1 MPTDANPEDTR
12 RVDAKAEGAKPKKD
26 QQTRFDRRDL
36 LRVLSAVPA
45 AALMPAGSARA
56 AEKSTPGMAMPAAAA
71 PAATPGPYQPKTFDA
86 HQYKTIEVLSDIIV
100 PADERSGSAT
110 QAGVPEFIDE
120 FMGFSGGNQLDAIR
134 GGITWL
140 DLESNRAFGHDFIDA
155 SETEKKQL
163 LDRIAYPKTA
173 APEDAAGVVFFNAMR
188 NAVLGAFYSSKMGV
202 QDLPYVGNQMLSE
215 WDGCPENVLAKLRE
229 EGAV

>member
-1 MPTDANPEDTR
+1 MPTDVKSEN
-12 RVDAKAEGAKPKKD
+12 AKPEKD

-45 AALMPAGSARA
+45 ALIPSGAAKA
-56 AEKSTPGMAMPAAAA
+56 AEKSMPGMAMPTAAEPTAA
-71 PAATPGPYQPKTFDA
+71 PGPYQPKTFDA

-110 QAGVPEFIDE
+110 QAGVPEFVDE
-120 FMGFSGGNQLDAIR
+120 FLGFSGGNQLDAIR

-155 SETEKKQL
+155 SEGEKKQL

-202 QDLPYVGNQMLSE
+202 EDLPYLGNKVLAE
-215 WDGCPENVLAKLRE
+215 WDGCPANVLAKLRE
-229 EGAV
+229 NGAL

>member
-1 MPTDANPEDTR
+1 VAS
-12 RVDAKAEGAKPKKD
+12 DAKVGHEK
-26 QQTRFDRRDL
+26 QTGIDRRDL
-36 LRVLSAVPA
+36 LKVLSAVPA
-45 AALMPAGSARA
+45 AALIPAGSAKA
-56 AEKSTPGMAMPAAAA
+56 AGKSMPGMNAHAAAAA
-71 PAATPGPYQPKTFDA
+71 PAAVPGPYQPKTFDA
-86 HQYKTIEVLSDIIV
+86 HQYKTIQVLSDIIV

-120 FMGFSGGNQLDAIR
+120 FLGFEGGNQLDAIR

-140 DLESNRAFGHDFIDA
+140 DLESNRAFGHDFVDA
-155 SETEKKQL
+155 SESEKKQL

-202 QDLPYVGNQMLSE
+202 QDLPYLGNQMLSE

-229 EGAV
+229 AGAL

>member
-1 MPTDANPEDTR
+1 MASDARTGQEKQ
-12 RVDAKAEGAKPKKD
+12 AGI
-26 QQTRFDRRDL
+26 DRRDL
-36 LRVLSAVPA
+36 LKVLSAVPA
-45 AALMPAGSARA
+45 AALIPAGAAKA
-56 AEKSTPGMAMPAAAA
+56 AETSMPEMATPTVAA
-71 PAATPGPYQPKTFDA
+71 PAAAPGPYQPKIFDA
-86 HQYKTIEVLSDIIV
+86 HQYRTIEVLSDIVV

-120 FMGFSGGNQLDAIR
+120 FMGFEGGNQLDAIR

-140 DLESNRAFGHDFIDA
+140 DLESNRAFTHDFIDA
-155 SETEKKQL
+155 SESEKKQL

-202 QDLPYVGNQMLSE
+202 QDLPYLGNQMLAE
-215 WDGCPENVLAKLRE
+215 WDGCPENVLAKLRD
-229 EGAV
+229 EGAL

>member
-1 MPTDANPEDTR
+1 MATDDKPE
-12 RVDAKAEGAKPKKD
+12 KD
-26 QQTRFDRRDL
+26 QQTLIDRRDL
-36 LRVLSAVPA
+36 LKVLSAVPA
-45 AALMPAGSARA
+45 AALMPAA
-56 AEKSTPGMAMPAAAA
+56 AAKAEMPGMAAHAAAA
-71 PAATPGPYQPKTFDA
+71 QAAVATAAPGPYKPTTFNA
-86 HQYKTIEVLSDIIV
+86 HEYKTIVVLSDIVV

-110 QAGVPEFIDE
+110 QAGAPEFIDQSL
-120 FMGFSGGNQLDAIR
+120 GFSGGQQLVSIR

-140 DLESNRAFGHDFIDA
+140 DMESNSAYGHDFIDA
-155 SETEKKQL
+155 SDAEKKQL

-202 QDLPYVGNQMLSE
+202 EDLPYLGNQMLSE
-215 WDGCPENVLAKLRE
+215 WDGCPANVLAKLRE

>member
-1 MPTDANPEDTR
+1 MAGDTNAGQGR
-12 RVDAKAEGAKPKKD
+12 
-26 QQTRFDRRDL
+26 QTGIDRRDL
-36 LRVLSAVPA
+36 LKVLSAVPA
-45 AALMPAGSARA
+45 AALLPAGTAKGTDTSM
-56 AEKSTPGMAMPAAAA
+56 PGMAMPATAQPAAA
-71 PAATPGPYQPKTFDA
+71 PGPYQPKTFDA

-110 QAGVPEFIDE
+110 QAGVPEFLDE
-120 FMGFSGGNQLDAIR
+120 FLGFEGGNQLDAIR

-140 DLESNRAFGHDFIDA
+140 DLESNRAFGHDFIDV
-155 SETEKKQL
+155 SEAEKKQL

-202 QDLPYVGNQMLSE
+202 QDLPYLGNKALAE
-215 WDGCPENVLAKLRE
+215 WDGCPENVLAKLRN
-229 EGAV
+229 EGAL